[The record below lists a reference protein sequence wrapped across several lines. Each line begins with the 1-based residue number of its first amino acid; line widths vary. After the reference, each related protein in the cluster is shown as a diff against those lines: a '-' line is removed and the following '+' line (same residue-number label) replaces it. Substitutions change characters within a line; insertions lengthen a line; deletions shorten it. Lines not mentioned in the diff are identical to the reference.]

1 MALEISY
8 IEKEDKYNISGL
20 KYSPEE
26 AETIARF
33 IESNEFDKYV
43 KSNPEYLKEII
54 PNPLDDDGFLSIRR
68 KKNDDN

>member
-8 IEKEDKYNISGL
+8 NEKEDKYNISGL
-20 KYSPEE
+20 NYSPEE

-43 KSNPEYLKEII
+43 KNNPEYLKEII
-54 PNPLDDDGFLSIRR
+54 PNPLDDDGFLQLKE

>member
-43 KSNPEYLKEII
+43 KNNPEYLKEII
-54 PNPLDDDGFLSIRR
+54 PNPLDDDGFLQLKE

>member
-8 IEKEDKYNISGL
+8 IEEEDKYNISGL

-33 IESNEFDKYV
+33 IESKEFDKYV
-43 KSNPEYLKEII
+43 QKNPEYLKEII
-54 PNPLDDDGFLSIRR
+54 PNPVDDDGFLQLKE